1 MPEVHWHLFYGGAR
15 RPKQPRHSLGLYE
28 KGPSS
33 SRQVLHSAALRAA
46 QEQRQASLH
55 KDPS

>member
-15 RPKQPRHSLGLYE
+15 RPEPPHHSLGLYQ

-33 SRQVLHSAALRAA
+33 SRQVLDSVAPWAA

-55 KDPS
+55 RNPS